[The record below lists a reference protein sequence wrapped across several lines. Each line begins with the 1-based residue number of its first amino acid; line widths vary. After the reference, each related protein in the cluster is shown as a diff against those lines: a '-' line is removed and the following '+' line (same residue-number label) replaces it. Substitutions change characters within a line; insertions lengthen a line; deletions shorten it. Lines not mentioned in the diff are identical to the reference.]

1 MSSACVYLGALWSSR
16 LKYLKKTVSLKIYKK
31 YNWQGAGSELAICTA
46 HIEGCRA
53 ELRALRHHYA
63 LRVKIRLADFN
74 LVPQI
79 YTRSSSVI
87 IHIHVPNTEQ
97 FAFYVCTYFPH

>member
-1 MSSACVYLGALWSSR
+1 MVL
-16 LKYLKKTVSLKIYKK
+16 SLEVLEENREFKNLQK